1 MSPALNKSVI
11 PAKAGI
17 QLKIIHIFILLLD
30 TGFRRCD
37 EKDLFRAFLAASM
50 EVGATS

>member
-1 MSPALNKSVI
+1 MSSDVI

-17 QLKIIHIFILLLD
+17 QPIKYILD

-37 EKDLFRAFLAASM
+37 EI
-50 EVGATS
+50 